1 MGNNQFLIFTAE
13 IVAQFKNTVLLLPNG
28 TILATTIPFDASLYE
43 SEHKVEDEELLKLL
57 SEEVKLVA
65 GSASVGGAAAG
76 ESKSKKK
83 RSRKPKT
90 ANSGAEGDKEN
101 SSAPA
106 KDAEN
111 KA

>member
-1 MGNNQFLIFTAE
+1 M
-13 IVAQFKNTVLLLPNG
+13 LLLPNG
-28 TILATTIPFDASLYE
+28 TILATTIPFDATLYE

-57 SEEVKLVA
+57 SEEVKLVS
-65 GSASVGGAAAG
+65 GSAPVAGAVAG

-90 ANSGAEGDKEN
+90 ANAGAEGDKEN
-101 SSAPA
+101 TSAPPA
-106 KDAEN
+106 DVAEK